1 MRRIFLAVAAVI
13 AGMMTAPGAIAAPP
27 QAAGATGATSP
38 GPAAPQDADEATR
51 NAARKIAEEGLSLFQ
66 GGQYAE
72 ALDRF
77 ERAGALVRAPT
88 MGLMAGRSLVKLG
101 RLVEASERFLAVTRM
116 TLAKDASDAFR
127 KAQVDAGKEREAL
140 SPRIPSVVLTLDG
153 ADGATVTL
161 DGNPVDA
168 GRIGAGVPVDPGPHV
183 VVVTRDKT
191 SKTERFQV
199 KEGEEK
205 RLALSVDVA
214 PPAMSGL
221 RVAGIVG
228 VALGGASLVVGA
240 VAGGLS
246 LSANSELAGVCKPGC
261 PESERAKI
269 DSFETTKAIT
279 TPSLVVGAVLA
290 GAGVLAIGLSP
301 SSPSSSRQV
310 GVQPWIG
317 AGSAGV
323 KVVF

>member
-1 MRRIFLAVAAVI
+1 MRRILLAVAAVI

-127 KAQVDAGKEREAL
+127 KAQVDAGKEREAPLTDCAGTCVDLASDPGNCGECGNACAGTCQGGACLTGL
-140 SPRIPSVVLTLDG
+140 SGCGVGYILCNDVCVDPTSDPNHCGECNNACAG
-153 ADGATVTL
+153 ACQSGGCIA
-161 DGNPVDA
+161 
-168 GRIGAGVPVDPGPHV
+168 DPGP
-183 VVVTRDKT
+183 
-191 SKTERFQV
+191 
-199 KEGEEK
+199 
-205 RLALSVDVA
+205 
-214 PPAMSGL
+214 
-221 RVAGIVG
+221 
-228 VALGGASLVVGA
+228 
-240 VAGGLS
+240 
-246 LSANSELAGVCKPGC
+246 C
-261 PESERAKI
+261 
-269 DSFETTKAIT
+269 
-279 TPSLVVGAVLA
+279 
-290 GAGVLAIGLSP
+290 GAGQSVCPDGCRNLQLDHDNCGEC
-301 SSPSSSRQV
+301 
-310 GVQPWIG
+310 GNGCG
-317 AGSAGV
+317 ALQCVNGGCQ
-323 KVVF
+323 